1 MPCATTWIRVLL
13 VMVCASASALAG
25 SGHRDAASTGLASRV
40 CTTLVARVDA
50 IPGAGPVLLRSF
62 DHTTGAGP
70 PDEPALAT
78 AAFAYDN
85 ALAVI
90 ALVACDHLA
99 PAQRIGRA
107 LLRASTAGQLRNTY
121 MAGPQAGIPAPNGWW
136 LHKEG
141 QWVQD
146 PYQTGIATGNAA
158 WVALALLTLAE
169 HTGEPRWLAGAE
181 RIASWISAELT
192 DPGGPGGF
200 VGGLNGFDGR
210 RVRLTWKSSEHNV
223 DLVAVF
229 DGLARQTG
237 SRRWAR
243 QAGQARRFVESQFDV
258 STGRFFIGTL
268 PDGRTTNHAVS
279 GLDTQL
285 WPQLLPMAAPR
296 WRAAV
301 AFAEHAHRVPGGF
314 DFNDDRDG
322 LWVEGTA
329 QASLVYQ
336 ALGRSRE
343 YDACMAEVSR
353 HASAGGYLFATREPR
368 ITTGLAINPDS
379 RTADLYY
386 FRLPHLGATA
396 WAAIAATAWNPFLG
410 RKLDIRASD

>member
-1 MPCATTWIRVLL
+1 MACASVWIRVLL
-13 VMVCASASALAG
+13 AMVCASASALAG
-25 SGHRDAASTGLASRV
+25 SGHRDVASAGLASRA
-40 CTTLVARVDA
+40 CAALVARVDA
-50 IPGAGPVLLRSF
+50 MPGAGPVLLRSF
-62 DHTTGAGP
+62 DHATEVGP

-90 ALVACDHLA
+90 ALVACDQLT

-107 LLRASTAGQLRNTY
+107 LLRATMAGQLRNTY
-121 MAGPQAGIPAPNGWW
+121 LAGTQAGIPAANGWW
-136 LHKEG
+136 LHTQG

-169 HTGEPRWLAGAE
+169 RTGEPRWLAGAE
-181 RIASWISAELT
+181 QIASWVSTEVA
-192 DPGGPGGF
+192 DPSGPGGF
-200 VGGLNGFDGR
+200 VGGLNGFDGQ
-210 RVRLTWKSSEHNV
+210 RVRLTWKSTEHNV

-229 DGLARQTG
+229 DWLARQTG
-237 SRRWAR
+237 SRRWAQ
-243 QAGQARRFVESQFDV
+243 QAGQARRFVDAQFDD

-268 PDGRTTNHAVS
+268 PDGQTTNRTVS

-301 AFAEHAHRVPGGF
+301 TFAEHAHRVPGGF

-329 QASLVYQ
+329 QAGLVYQ
-336 ALGRSRE
+336 ALGRRRE

-353 HASAGGYLFATREPR
+353 QFSTGGYLFATREPR
-368 ITTGLAINPDS
+368 ISTGLAINPDS

-410 RKLDIRASD
+410 KRGVM